1 MIVKE
6 FCQYVRSY
14 SELEGLQ
21 HAHTLYYS
29 ARRIE
34 MGIVLELAQEQSGS
48 CTVSRVLC
56 PAGNFPQAMRVM
68 RYLCEN
74 GIGPGQPSLRPAGV
88 SMEREN
94 AMTHLLLGAPVFG
107 VGLAALRLWR
117 DRQRERS

>member
-48 CTVSRVLC
+48 CTVRPGAVPGGEFS
-56 PAGNFPQAMRVM
+56 AGH
-68 RYLCEN
+68 
-74 GIGPGQPSLRPAGV
+74 AGDAV
-88 SMEREN
+88 
-94 AMTHLLLGAPVFG
+94 PV
-107 VGLAALRLWR
+107 
-117 DRQRERS
+117 

>member
-29 ARRIE
+29 ARRTE

-56 PAGNFPQAMRVM
+56 PGGRMIYVVPVAGDS
-68 RYLCEN
+68 
-74 GIGPGQPSLRPAGV
+74 GRPAPAILSADAAGYGA
-88 SMEREN
+88 N
-94 AMTHLLLGAPVFG
+94 APKCGF
-107 VGLAALRLWR
+107 
-117 DRQRERS
+117 

>member
-48 CTVSRVLC
+48 CTVSRVL
-56 PAGNFPQAMRVM
+56 

-74 GIGPGQPSLRPAGV
+74 GIGPGQWLEILDDLHQPFCLLTPPDTV
-88 SMEREN
+88 QTPPN
-94 AMTHLLLGAPVFG
+94 ADFGKRFVVF
-107 VGLAALRLWR
+107 V
-117 DRQRERS
+117 

>member
-34 MGIVLELAQEQSGS
+34 MGIVLEDG
-48 CTVSRVLC
+48 
-56 PAGNFPQAMRVM
+56 PQ
-68 RYLCEN
+68 
-74 GIGPGQPSLRPAGV
+74 GTTGV
-88 SMEREN
+88 R
-94 AMTHLLLGAPVFG
+94 A
-107 VGLAALRLWR
+107 
-117 DRQRERS
+117 

>member
-29 ARRIE
+29 ARRTE

-68 RYLCEN
+68 RYLCDGANAPKCGSWEAIC
-74 GIGPGQPSLRPAGV
+74 GICMISLAK
-88 SMEREN
+88 
-94 AMTHLLLGAPVFG
+94 LLT
-107 VGLAALRLWR
+107 
-117 DRQRERS
+117 

>member
-34 MGIVLELAQEQSGS
+34 MGIVLEDTRE
-48 CTVSRVLC
+48 
-56 PAGNFPQAMRVM
+56 
-68 RYLCEN
+68 
-74 GIGPGQPSLRPAGV
+74 GV
-88 SMEREN
+88 KWKR
-94 AMTHLLLGAPVFG
+94 A
-107 VGLAALRLWR
+107 
-117 DRQRERS
+117 

>member
-74 GIGPGQPSLRPAGV
+74 GIGPGQWLDV
-88 SMEREN
+88 
-94 AMTHLLLGAPVFG
+94 LGDYGQPFVKLPTLKTTQTAQIAELGRRFVAF
-107 VGLAALRLWR
+107 V
-117 DRQRERS
+117 

>member
-48 CTVSRVLC
+48 CTVSRVLW
-56 PAGNFPQAMRVM
+56 PVAGNS
-68 RYLCEN
+68 
-74 GIGPGQPSLRPAGV
+74 GRPAPAILSADAAGYGA
-88 SMEREN
+88 N
-94 AMTHLLLGAPVFG
+94 APKCGF
-107 VGLAALRLWR
+107 
-117 DRQRERS
+117 

>member
-74 GIGPGQPSLRPAGV
+74 GIGPGHGANAPKCGFWEAICGICMISLAK
-88 SMEREN
+88 
-94 AMTHLLLGAPVFG
+94 LLT
-107 VGLAALRLWR
+107 
-117 DRQRERS
+117 

>member
-34 MGIVLELAQEQSGS
+34 MGIVLELAQEQSGTARS
-48 CTVSRVLC
+48 
-56 PAGNFPQAMRVM
+56 AGCCAR
-68 RYLCEN
+68 R
-74 GIGPGQPSLRPAGV
+74 GIFRRPCG
-88 SMEREN
+88 
-94 AMTHLLLGAPVFG
+94 
-107 VGLAALRLWR
+107 
-117 DRQRERS
+117 

>member
-6 FCQYVRSY
+6 SCQYVRSY

-56 PAGNFPQAMRVM
+56 PAGNFPRAMRVM

-74 GIGPGQPSLRPAGV
+74 GIGPGQWLEILDDLHQPFCLLTPPDTV
-88 SMEREN
+88 QTPQN
-94 AMTHLLLGAPVFG
+94 ADLEKRFV
-107 VGLAALRLWR
+107 VIV
-117 DRQRERS
+117 

>member
-74 GIGPGQPSLRPAGV
+74 GIWKFWTTCTSHFV
-88 SMEREN
+88 C
-94 AMTHLLLGAPVFG
+94 
-107 VGLAALRLWR
+107 
-117 DRQRERS
+117 

>member
-34 MGIVLELAQEQSGS
+34 MGIVLELAQEQGGS

-68 RYLCEN
+68 RPVAGN
-74 GIGPGQPSLRPAGV
+74 SGRPAPAVLSADAAGHGA
-88 SMEREN
+88 N
-94 AMTHLLLGAPVFG
+94 APKCG
-107 VGLAALRLWR
+107 
-117 DRQRERS
+117 S